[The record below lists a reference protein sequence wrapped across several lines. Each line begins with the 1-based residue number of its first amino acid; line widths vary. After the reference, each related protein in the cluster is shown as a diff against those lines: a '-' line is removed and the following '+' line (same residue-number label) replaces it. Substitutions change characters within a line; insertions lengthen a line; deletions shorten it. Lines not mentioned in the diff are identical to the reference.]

1 MDGYIQM
8 IIGIVVSVVLF
19 LLGYRQTIGA
29 KKERILAAN
38 KDIEGILLKRVILED
53 FKPRLADISRLIEGK
68 ARDYRV
74 KTRDLLSPSDFVNLL
89 YTRVLES
96 DIISQEQRMKNLDKL
111 TGVKALDADSQEV
124 MDRELSTTR
133 TRLFDTTSGWFTLV
147 LAIGS
152 VVVSLGISFPKIV
165 NLDTQIGPELL
176 SVIGGSILAIGISAL
191 FLWYRENQET
201 VERRP
206 RNPYAEFEK
215 EVVKVLTRAKVPFV
229 ILSGPDQG
237 VDFIITVGKKQV
249 GIEAKAW
256 SSKPPMSMLR
266 QVLHRLELA
275 IEANHIQEVI
285 LLTKEPVEFSAEHV
299 TNSRIRLLSLDQLK
313 RWINEQR
320 G

>member
-74 KTRDLLSPSDFVNLL
+74 KVTDLLSPSDFVNLL

-96 DIISQEQRMKNLDKL
+96 DIISQEQRMTNLEKI
-111 TGVKALDADSQEV
+111 TGIKALDADSQEV
-124 MDRELSTTR
+124 MDRELATTR
-133 TRLFDTTSGWFTLV
+133 THLFDTTSGWFTLV
-147 LAIGS
+147 LAVGS

-165 NLDTQIGPELL
+165 DLDTQLGPAFLPVL
-176 SVIGGSILAIGISAL
+176 AGSILAIAL
-191 FLWYRENQET
+191 ATFFLKYRENQET

-215 EVVKVLTRAKVPFV
+215 EVVKVLTRAKVPFT
-229 ILSGPDQG
+229 IPSGPDQG
-237 VDFIITVGKKQV
+237 VDFIITVGEKQV
-249 GIEAKAW
+249 GIEVKAW
-256 SSKPPMSMLR
+256 SAKPPIGMLR
-266 QVLHRLELA
+266 QVLHRLDRA
-275 IEANHIQEVI
+275 IEVNRIQEVI